1 MSLQSVFTKKNI
13 MYMFAGAVVFGVLA
27 SQTGILGQ
35 VGNLPSKVTGAIS
48 NVSA

>member
-1 MSLQSVFTKKNI
+1 MNIKSIFSKKNI

-27 SQTGILGQ
+27 SQTGVLGQ
-35 VGNLPSKVTGAIS
+35 VGNLPSKVTSAIS

>member
-1 MSLQSVFTKKNI
+1 MSIKSIFSKKNI

-27 SQTGILGQ
+27 SQKGVIGQ
-35 VGNLPSKVTGAIS
+35 IGDLPSRVTGAIS

>member
-1 MSLQSVFTKKNI
+1 MSIKSIFTKKNI

-27 SQTGILGQ
+27 TQDGVIGKI
-35 VGNLPSKVTGAIS
+35 GDLPSRVTGAIS

>member
-27 SQTGILGQ
+27 TQTGVLGQ
-35 VGNLPSKVTGAIS
+35 VGNLPAKVTGAIS
-48 NVSA
+48 NASA

>member
-27 SQTGILGQ
+27 SQKGVIGQ
-35 VGNLPSKVTGAIS
+35 IGELPSKVTGAIS

>member
-1 MSLQSVFTKKNI
+1 MSIKSIFTKTNI

-27 SQTGILGQ
+27 TQTGVLGQ